1 MIKTYFT
8 RLLACLCFV
17 TAVFLISSCKKSDDA
32 IGTGKVELISFGP
45 TGAKHGDTL
54 RFFGNNLN
62 MVTSIELT
70 GATVDKSKFVS
81 QTSTLILII
90 VPVSTITGF
99 VTLKAPEGDV
109 VSKTRLNLGVTS
121 VVTSMTMEARPGSN
135 ITIAGNY
142 LNWVTSVTFAD
153 GKIVTMF
160 VSQTINQL
168 VLTVPADAQ
177 TGPLVLNYSG
187 TTAAMLQTTETLRV
201 TLPIATAIAPNPA
214 KHADNI
220 TITGTNLDL
229 VTRILITGVNA
240 PVTTFVSQTATQ
252 IVVKVPGTAQKG
264 KLTLVSLSGVPS
276 ITTMDLDISLPAV
289 TSFAPNPVDP
299 GANLTIDGTNLNLVT
314 SVRFENAAAVA
325 TFISQTATQI
335 VVKVPM
341 GVARGRITLGVLNS
355 TLTVL
360 STNILEITGAA
371 PPPVIAL
378 PFYSDAVTTNWNGW
392 VGGGWGGTSNY
403 AHAAPVREGTR
414 SIAINYVGGYGSPVQ
429 LGGGT
434 VSLAA
439 YSTFK
444 ISIFGAPGSA
454 GKRMTLGINGV
465 NGRAVITI
473 VEGRW
478 TDYSFPISSI
488 TSATTLT
495 EIWVQEYS
503 GTGSFTVYVDAVGLN

>member
-1 MIKTYFT
+1 
-8 RLLACLCFV
+8 
-17 TAVFLISSCKKSDDA
+17 
-32 IGTGKVELISFGP
+32 
-45 TGAKHGDTL
+45 
-54 RFFGNNLN
+54 
-62 MVTSIELT
+62 
-70 GATVDKSKFVS
+70 
-81 QTSTLILII
+81 
-90 VPVSTITGF
+90 
-99 VTLKAPEGDV
+99 
-109 VSKTRLNLGVTS
+109 
-121 VVTSMTMEARPGSN
+121 
-135 ITIAGNY
+135 
-142 LNWVTSVTFAD
+142 
-153 GKIVTMF
+153 
-160 VSQTINQL
+160 
-168 VLTVPADAQ
+168 
-177 TGPLVLNYSG
+177 
-187 TTAAMLQTTETLRV
+187 
-201 TLPIATAIAPNPA
+201 
-214 KHADNI
+214 
-220 TITGTNLDL
+220 
-229 VTRILITGVNA
+229 
-240 PVTTFVSQTATQ
+240 
-252 IVVKVPGTAQKG
+252 
-264 KLTLVSLSGVPS
+264 
-276 ITTMDLDISLPAV
+276 MDLDISLPAV

-403 AHAAPVREGTR
+403 ANAAPVREGTR